1 MYGGEKKKEKEKRKK
16 INVWMRKKKK
26 KLKKEWKNNIK
37 NKKSQLRN
45 ATTIFSQ

>member
-1 MYGGEKKKEKEKRKK
+1 MYGGEKKKREKEKRKK
-16 INVWMRKKKK
+16 INVWMRKKK